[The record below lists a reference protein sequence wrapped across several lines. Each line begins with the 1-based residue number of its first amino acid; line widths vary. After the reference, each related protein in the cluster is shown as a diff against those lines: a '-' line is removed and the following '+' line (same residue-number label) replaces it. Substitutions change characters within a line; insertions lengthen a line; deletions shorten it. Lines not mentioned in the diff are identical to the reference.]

1 MLSEAEPVRAAIL
14 GAPRACVPRTRYSMV
29 RPPSISFCML
39 LIARRSSFDA
49 EVVQFLRVLFE
60 RADIR
65 DGITV
70 SYSAVYAIMKV

>member
-1 MLSEAEPVRAAIL
+1 
-14 GAPRACVPRTRYSMV
+14 
-29 RPPSISFCML
+29 ML